1 MPRPA
6 EPVAVDDPTA
16 DLSLSAGCAGLRDA
30 AVTLGLGNAP
40 APRCYETVGPDPQ
53 VDHVPHS
60 VVVSCGHELVP
71 DKEHPMGFFDKVK
84 GQAKEF
90 KEKVGDKVEDVQGK
104 RKATDLLDDLGR
116 FLYAERT
123 GRTISGADT
132 EIDRIVGEL
141 KKLEEDGIKI
151 LPEH

>member
-1 MPRPA
+1 
-6 EPVAVDDPTA
+6 
-16 DLSLSAGCAGLRDA
+16 
-30 AVTLGLGNAP
+30 
-40 APRCYETVGPDPQ
+40 
-53 VDHVPHS
+53 
-60 VVVSCGHELVP
+60 
-71 DKEHPMGFFDKVK
+71 MGFFDKVK

-141 KKLEEDGIKI
+141 KKLEDDGIKI
-151 LPEH
+151 LPEQ

>member
-1 MPRPA
+1 
-6 EPVAVDDPTA
+6 
-16 DLSLSAGCAGLRDA
+16 
-30 AVTLGLGNAP
+30 
-40 APRCYETVGPDPQ
+40 
-53 VDHVPHS
+53 
-60 VVVSCGHELVP
+60 
-71 DKEHPMGFFDKVK
+71 MGFFDKVK

-132 EIDRIVGEL
+132 EIDRILGEL
-141 KKLEEDGIKI
+141 KKLEDDGIKI
-151 LPEH
+151 LPEQ